1 MSEQKNWVIDANI
14 ILRHILKDIPEHAQ
28 QVDRILALAAESPLK
43 LFIPE
48 PVVSDVVFV
57 LSYMK
62 VPKPEITEAVRG
74 WVNLPGVQLL
84 GIAPLIVETALDL
97 FAEKNIKWSDALI
110 SAKMLT
116 WGFSKICT
124 FDKHFNRVHGLTRI
138 DPLSILNE

>member
-14 ILRHILKDIPEHAQ
+14 ILRHLLKDLPEEAQ
-28 QVDRILALAAESPLK
+28 QVDQILAIAAEGSLK
-43 LFIPE
+43 LIIPE

-62 VPKPEITEAVRG
+62 VPQSAIAEAVRG
-74 WVNLPGVQLL
+74 WVNLPGIQLL
-84 GIAPLIVETALDL
+84 GVELLVVETALDL
-97 FAEKNIKWSDALI
+97 FVEKNIKWSDALI

-124 FDKHFNRVHGLTRI
+124 FDKHFNRVPGFTRI
-138 DPLSILNE
+138 DPMSV

>member
-14 ILRHILKDIPEHAQ
+14 ILRHVLKDLPEHAL
-28 QVDRILALAAESPLK
+28 QVDRILADAAGGSLK

-57 LSYMK
+57 LSHMK
-62 VPKPEITEAVRG
+62 VPKSEIAEAVRG

-84 GIAPLIVETALDL
+84 RMDLIVVETALDL
-97 FAEKNIKWSDALI
+97 FVEKNIKWSDALI

-116 WGFSKICT
+116 WGFSTICT
-124 FDKHFNRVHGLTRI
+124 FDKHFNRVPGLTRI
-138 DPLSILNE
+138 DPMSF